1 MLWWWNCCDAVGAS
15 TFAWLTVI
23 RLQKTI
29 AKHRVCNNTGK
40 YIIFF
45 LHSNIYCDT
54 QIFIMRINWE
64 HELLLA
70 HTSKATENRN
80 VHQYLSES
88 SPIPGVRTLG
98 LLTLL
103 LASKF
108 VFKHFFNTF
117 HLHIFNVVYDIELVT
132 SHFFII
138 CCSSHVSLMQII
150 YSYKWSPLTSVI
162 MSNCRLISPFLL
174 SRVSVAFFVYF
185 DIFEKKIAKKPFW
198 HNKHNETIMCF
209 LSTRL
214 FVGNE
219 HRNVACIA

>member
-1 MLWWWNCCDAVGAS
+1 
-15 TFAWLTVI
+15 
-23 RLQKTI
+23 
-29 AKHRVCNNTGK
+29 
-40 YIIFF
+40 
-45 LHSNIYCDT
+45 
-54 QIFIMRINWE
+54 MRINWE

-70 HTSKATENRN
+70 HTSKATEIRN

-88 SPIPGVRTLG
+88 SPILGVRTLG

-117 HLHIFNVVYDIELVT
+117 HLHIFNVAYDSEFVT

-150 YSYKWSPLTSVI
+150 YSYKWSPLSSVI

-185 DIFEKKIAKKPFW
+185 VIFVKKVAKKPFDTT
-198 HNKHNETIMCF
+198 NTTKRICAFCLLVYLLATNTKM
-209 LSTRL
+209 
-214 FVGNE
+214 
-219 HRNVACIA
+219 